1 VVGAGSVRFRRGPLR
16 RFALQ
21 RNAHGAP
28 DSESGWL
35 PTWPLIRPGALLNLR
50 ESTPV
55 RGGYPRQGLSVPPS
69 GPVPGILLPQPQP
82 SSPSYDQYS

>member
-1 VVGAGSVRFRRGPLR
+1 
-16 RFALQ
+16 
-21 RNAHGAP
+21 
-28 DSESGWL
+28 
-35 PTWPLIRPGALLNLR
+35 LIRPGALLNLR